1 MEPRRSRRL
10 LGISV
15 WLVEL
20 DRHFSDECFVRRG
33 YGGLSGVLVPHAL
46 PGGALG
52 SGGCVSDAGGLP
64 ECARHSSGGEAYAD
78 VADCDV
84 GSAGGFYC
92 DGISA
97 RALQSVSSVF
107 SDREALS
114 GSFRGWAGDC
124 VVVLCGIR
132 TTFNCD

>member
-20 DRHFSDECFVRRG
+20 DWHFSDECFLRREH
-33 YGGLSGVLVPHAL
+33 GGLSGVLVPHAL

-64 ECARHSSGGEAYAD
+64 ECARHSSGGEAHANAAD
-78 VADCDV
+78 SDV
-84 GSAGGFYC
+84 DTVGGFYC

-107 SDREALS
+107 SNWETLA
-114 GSFRGWAGDC
+114 GSFRSRAGDC